1 MKKKLTGIVLLLL
14 FFAMPLQGQAKV
26 KAPKKQCHA
35 YAVMDAGSGEVLFGQ
50 KANKKIYPASTAK
63 LMTAI
68 VCVEKGNVN
77 SVIKTKSDVVY
88 RTTPG
93 TYSLGI
99 GAGVKYTFKD
109 LLHMSLMSS
118 AADATDSL
126 AVGVFGSKKA
136 CVEAM
141 NEKCKEL
148 GLKKTHFDNPI
159 GSDIGAGF
167 NETYASAKEMAEIC
181 RYAMAM
187 PLIRSTVAKAHY
199 HTQKG
204 GMDINTTNWFLKG
217 MAYYDHDAYKVIGS
231 KSGTTNAAGH
241 VFIATATDDE
251 GHELIC
257 AYFGNVSKES
267 TFASIRSLFDY
278 AFKSYKKGKI
288 TLTPSNYDVRSSK
301 KYGDV
306 YSEYSSLHCYPV
318 QNNGLFDPNKAITR
332 SQLGTMLGA
341 IDSLKDNP
349 ALTAF
354 ITENANGTVSTV
366 RFAQLI
372 QELYPVTVADDKI
385 EEALSAC
392 TGIENMS
399 EETREAYA
407 SFVSGTLAVDD
418 SCKAGKQLIT
428 RGQALL
434 IADKLADYQMNY
446 LAEHTQIQKAEVRQI
461 SGEDGTITLPAM
473 SYTTFNK
480 KWADSLAEQ
489 KEIQEELSQTT
500 TQNQKKND
508 SDKNEN

>member
-148 GLKKTHFDNPI
+148 GLKKTHFDNPV

-231 KSGTTNAAGH
+231 KS
-241 VFIATATDDE
+241 
-251 GHELIC
+251 
-257 AYFGNVSKES
+257 
-267 TFASIRSLFDY
+267 
-278 AFKSYKKGKI
+278 
-288 TLTPSNYDVRSSK
+288 
-301 KYGDV
+301 
-306 YSEYSSLHCYPV
+306 SSLHCYPV
-318 QNNGLFDPNKAITR
+318 QKDGLFDPNKAITR

-341 IDSLKDNP
+341 IDSLKDNA

-372 QELYPVTVADDKI
+372 QELYPVTIADDKI

-418 SCKAGKQLIT
+418 SCKAGNQLIT

-446 LAEHTQIQKAEVRQI
+446 LAEHTQTQKAEVRQI

-489 KEIQEELSQTT
+489 KEIQEKLSQTT

-508 SDKNEN
+508 SEKSDKSSIKNEN